1 MKAVKALYRPS
12 FVILVLQFITVLCC
26 WAKLMHVGFMPEQW
40 VAWRVMAMLSGF
52 IIVMAWMEIFDEAES
67 LYAEIIVFLVPW
79 VVYLVCFILCSVALW
94 HPFTDMVTP
103 DYFLITGGFS
113 YALVTIRFFLTRD
126 IDFRF

>member
-26 WAKLMHVGFMPEQW
+26 WAKLMHIGFMPEQW

-94 HPFTDMVTP
+94 HPYADRVTACFFFATGSIF
-103 DYFLITGGFS
+103 YGLIIIVLIS
-113 YALVTIRFFLTRD
+113 VRLD
-126 IDFRF
+126 E